1 MVVGGIKWKRRFNSP
16 FEPWMWREVEKCPIH
31 HTRHRYHTTQLL
43 HTYPEHRFGSIRFKL
58 VVLGSI
64 LDI

>member
-1 MVVGGIKWKRRFNSP
+1 MEK
-16 FEPWMWREVEKCPIH
+16 FEPWLWREVEKCPIH
-31 HTRHRYHTTQLL
+31 HTRHRYHTTQL